1 MIAAPMTVVETAE
14 FMKEAARLMSDWER
28 AELIAFVGANPEAGE
43 IIPGTGGVRKIRWS
57 RQGMGKRGG
66 ARVIYYYHNERLPL
80 FPLSAYAKSSKANL
94 SKVERNEMKRLVPGG
109 GIPEKGHRNDMTK
122 KTSRLTARK
131 APRKRQTV
139 GGSIIEGLKQ
149 AIAWT
154 RGENDNVRVTLV
166 HVPEVDVRKVRTKM
180 GLSQAQFAT
189 KFGFPP
195 ATLRNWE
202 QGRSRPDAPTRVLLA
217 VIAKHPEAV
226 EDVLQ
231 KAS

>member
-1 MIAAPMTVVETAE
+1 MGWWQGIRRRNRRALKMNTKTKETA
-14 FMKEAARLMSDWER
+14 
-28 AELIAFVGANPEAGE
+28 
-43 IIPGTGGVRKIRWS
+43 
-57 RQGMGKRGG
+57 
-66 ARVIYYYHNERLPL
+66 
-80 FPLSAYAKSSKANL
+80 
-94 SKVERNEMKRLVPGG
+94 
-109 GIPEKGHRNDMTK
+109 K
-122 KTSRLTARK
+122 KTRAR
-131 APRKRQTV
+131 APKRQPAA
-139 GGSIIEGLKQ
+139 GSRIIEGLEQ

-154 RGENDNVRVTLV
+154 RGENHNVRITLV
-166 HVPEVDVRKVRTKM
+166 HVPEVDVRKVRMKM

-226 EDVLQ
+226 EDVLR

>member
-1 MIAAPMTVVETAE
+1 
-14 FMKEAARLMSDWER
+14 MKTKVTQR
-28 AELIAFVGANPEAGE
+28 AVTKA
-43 IIPGTGGVRKIRWS
+43 GGVRKRRPS
-57 RQGMGKRGG
+57 
-66 ARVIYYYHNERLPL
+66 
-80 FPLSAYAKSSKANL
+80 
-94 SKVERNEMKRLVPGG
+94 
-109 GIPEKGHRNDMTK
+109 
-122 KTSRLTARK
+122 
-131 APRKRQTV
+131 V
-139 GGSIIEGLKQ
+139 GTRIIEGLEQ

-154 RGENDNVRVTLV
+154 RGENQNVRVTLV
-166 HVPEVDVRKVRTKM
+166 HVPDVDVRKVRTKM

-226 EDVLQ
+226 EDVLR

>member
-1 MIAAPMTVVETAE
+1 MTTKAKIKRAATKAVVRKRPT
-14 FMKEAARLMSDWER
+14 
-28 AELIAFVGANPEAGE
+28 VGA
-43 IIPGTGGVRKIRWS
+43 R
-57 RQGMGKRGG
+57 
-66 ARVIYYYHNERLPL
+66 
-80 FPLSAYAKSSKANL
+80 
-94 SKVERNEMKRLVPGG
+94 
-109 GIPEKGHRNDMTK
+109 
-122 KTSRLTARK
+122 
-131 APRKRQTV
+131 
-139 GGSIIEGLKQ
+139 IIEGLEQ

-154 RGENDNVRVTLV
+154 HGEDAGARVTLL
-166 HVPEVDVRKVRTKM
+166 HLPEVDVREVRTKM

-226 EDVLQ
+226 EDVLR